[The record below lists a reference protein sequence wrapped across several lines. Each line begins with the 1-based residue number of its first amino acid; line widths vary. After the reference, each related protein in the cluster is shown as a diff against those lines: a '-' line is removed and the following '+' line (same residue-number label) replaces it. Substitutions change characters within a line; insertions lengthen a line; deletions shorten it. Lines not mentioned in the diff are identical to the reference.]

1 MRHARHPPGLPM
13 HWIALSP
20 PEPAAAAPALTAAAS
35 PSPGQVREAG
45 DVQAWCWH
53 ALQFTPRVAVE
64 QGAVLLDVSASLR
77 LWGGLRALLGHLLQP
92 EGLPPCQAWAR
103 AATAPVALALLR
115 LKLAGRPRP
124 PHIDD
129 LPLDTLA
136 AAWPALA
143 VLERTGCRS
152 FGQLRALPRA
162 GVARRFGAAL
172 LEALDQAYGERPS
185 AYAWC
190 QLPAV
195 FDQNLELP
203 AIATTAPELL
213 WTGQRLLGAL
223 HAWLR
228 AGQHGLLALELQWTH
243 DLRRLDGRVLPRQGQ
258 LAIRT
263 AQPTQDMAHLRRL
276 LAEHLDKTPLAAPAN
291 HLRLRTLETAAFAPL
306 SASLLPEE
314 QLKGDR
320 LHELVERL
328 SARLG
333 ADHVL
338 VPQLVADHRPERMQR
353 WVPASLSLSPGER
366 GGVRASAGSA
376 VKRAGVKA
384 SAGSA
389 ADQAEA
395 RAGAGFSEKKTGK
408 KAGAAY
414 PPDLAPDAALYPAWL
429 LHKPIPLRMQD
440 GQPWFHGPLQL
451 LARPRRVDRLGWWD
465 VSTRRPA
472 VRDDRLALS
481 ERFGLLWLY
490 CERPHSGQADPRWFL
505 QGVYA

>member
-1 MRHARHPPGLPM
+1 MQ
-13 HWIALSP
+13 
-20 PEPAAAAPALTAAAS
+20 T
-35 PSPGQVREAG
+35 
-45 DVQAWCWH
+45 WCWH

-124 PHIDD
+124 ACVDD

-353 WVPASLSLSPGER
+353 WVPASLSLSHGER
-366 GGVRASAGSA
+366 GGVRASAGS
-376 VKRAGVKA
+376 
-384 SAGSA
+384 
-389 ADQAEA
+389 
-395 RAGAGFSEKKTGK
+395 SEKKAGK
-408 KAGAAY
+408 KAGARAGDAY
-414 PPDLAPDAALYPAWL
+414 PSNLAPDAALYPAWL
-429 LHKPIPLRMQD
+429 LHKPIALRMQD

-451 LARPRRVDRLGWWD
+451 LARPRRVDGPGWWD